1 MSGTSTSLLLI
12 LLLMSEDEEDED
24 MSFTDRLGLRYRRL
38 RSGRIRR
45 LSLDP
50 PNASAFVR
58 LFCSGQDDALV
69 TLCGFDH
76 RSFKSLHNL
85 FAPLYDDYSPYVARG
100 RLIVKHNK
108 EKGGRRLL
116 TSWHCLGLILAWTRT
131 RGSLAVLQII
141 FGVAASGLSLWLR
154 FGRRMLIQAL
164 RSNELAVVALPT
176 EEELQRFVAAV
187 TRKYPALHNC
197 WGAMDGLKVRLE
209 CAGNSK
215 MQNLFYNGWTHDHYI
230 SNLFLFSPDG
240 RIRAC
245 YVNAP
250 GSLHDSTMA
259 KWGGLYQKV
268 DDMYRMYG
276 VKIVVDSA
284 FASEARDSVYKSFQS
299 NIDNAGNVRQAF
311 DIQQQA
317 TSVRQLSEWG
327 MRALQASFP
336 RLRDR
341 MMYEENGE
349 RRLIMNMIVLLYN
362 YRASVVGLNQIQSS
376 FMPWLERNANGHI
389 GAVA

>member
-1 MSGTSTSLLLI
+1 
-12 LLLMSEDEEDED
+12 MSEEEEDED
-24 MSFTDRLGLRYRRL
+24 MSFRDRLELRYRRL
-38 RSGRIRR
+38 RSGKIRR
-45 LSLDP
+45 LSLDL
-50 PNASAFVR
+50 PNASAFAR
-58 LFCSGQDDALV
+58 LFGSGQDDALV

-76 RSFKSLHNL
+76 RSFESLHNL
-85 FAPLYDDYSPYVARG
+85 FGPLYDNYSPHALRG

-108 EKGGRRLL
+108 SKGGRRLL
-116 TSWHCLGLILAWTRT
+116 TSWHYLALILAWTRT

-141 FGVAASGLSLWLR
+141 FGVTASSLSLWLR
-154 FGRRMLIQAL
+154 FGRRMLIKAL
-164 RSNELAVVALPT
+164 WSNELAVVALPT
-176 EEELQRFVAAV
+176 AEELQGFVAAV
-187 TRKYPALHNC
+187 TRKYPALQDC
-197 WGAMDGLKVRLE
+197 WGAMDGLKLRLE

-240 RIRAC
+240 KIRAC
-245 YVNAP
+245 YLNVP
-250 GSLHDSTMA
+250 GSVHDSTMA
-259 KWGGLYQKV
+259 QWGCLYEKI
-268 DDMYRMYG
+268 DNMYRIYG

-284 FASEARDSVYKSFQS
+284 FASEARDSVYKSYQN
-299 NIDNAGNVRQAF
+299 NIDNDGNVRQAF
-311 DIQQQA
+311 KIQRQA

-336 RLRDR
+336 QLKDR
-341 MMYEENGE
+341 MIYKEKGV

-362 YRASVVGLNQIQSS
+362 FRASVVGLNQIQSS

>member
-1 MSGTSTSLLLI
+1 
-12 LLLMSEDEEDED
+12 MSEEEEDED
-24 MSFTDRLGLRYRRL
+24 MSFRDRLELRYCRL
-38 RSGRIRR
+38 RSGKIRH
-45 LSLDP
+45 LLLDL
-50 PNASAFVR
+50 PNASAFAR
-58 LFCSGQDDALV
+58 LFGSGQDDALV

-76 RSFKSLHNL
+76 RSFESLHNL
-85 FAPLYDDYSPYVARG
+85 FGPLYDNHSPHALRG

-108 EKGGRRLL
+108 SKGGRRLL
-116 TSWHCLGLILAWTRT
+116 TSWHCLALILAWTRT

-141 FGVAASGLSLWLR
+141 FGVTASSLSLWLR
-154 FGRRMLIQAL
+154 FGRRMLIKAL
-164 RSNELAVVALPT
+164 WSNELAVVALPT
-176 EEELQRFVAAV
+176 AEELQGFVAAV
-187 TRKYPALHNC
+187 TRKYPALQDC
-197 WGAMDGLKVRLE
+197 WGAMDGLKLRLE

-240 RIRAC
+240 KIRAC
-245 YVNAP
+245 YLNVP
-250 GSLHDSTMA
+250 GSVHDSTMA
-259 KWGGLYQKV
+259 QWGCLYEKI
-268 DDMYRMYG
+268 DNMYRIYG

-284 FASEARDSVYKSFQS
+284 FASEARDSVYKSYQN
-299 NIDNAGNVRQAF
+299 NIDNDGNVRQAF
-311 DIQQQA
+311 DIQRQG

-336 RLRDR
+336 RLKDR
-341 MMYEENGE
+341 MIYEEKGE

-362 YRASVVGLNQIQSS
+362 FRASVVGLNQIQSS